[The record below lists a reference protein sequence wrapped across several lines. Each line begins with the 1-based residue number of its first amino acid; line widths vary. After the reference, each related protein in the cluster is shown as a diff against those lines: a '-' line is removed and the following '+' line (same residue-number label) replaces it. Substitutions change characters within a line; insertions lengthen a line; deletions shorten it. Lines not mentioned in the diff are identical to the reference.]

1 MNMKTRN
8 DKIEEFTER
17 IIELCSEYNDTDSD
31 EFASMIRWTIRA
43 AVIYGQ
49 RIGSNNKIDSQI
61 DETAKIKDRVK
72 PTEIIELV
80 MRLHDADKHIFE
92 ENGKYYITD
101 EWLVG
106 CLAGRSFEGDTLEE
120 AAEKMIDYLYSN
132 MNFNSLVGQDVK
144 FSGFPDLKKVEEYCL
159 NRKQN

>member
-1 MNMKTRN
+1 MKTRN
-8 DKIEEFTER
+8 DKIDEFTER
-17 IIELCSEYNDTDSD
+17 IIELCREYNDANSD
-31 EFASMIRWTIRA
+31 EFVNRARRTIRA
-43 AVIYGQ
+43 AVYYGQ
-49 RIGSNNKIDSQI
+49 RIGANNKADKPI

-80 MRLHDADKHIFE
+80 RRLHDADKHIFE
-92 ENGKYYITD
+92 ENGKYCITD

-144 FSGFPDLKKVEEYCL
+144 FSGFPDLKKVEEFCL